1 LLLTFCFVLSSKV
14 IVFVTVTTSA
24 TQQQET
30 QDKSTSLYESGVV
43 EQTSAD
49 TKQQS
54 ISTDFKTNDVKQWV
68 ESSYPQRG
76 PPYRPRTPPC
86 PPPDIVSSNVVK
98 PLLSPASSSSLSGA
112 RIEGKNVYLGAGEDA
127 EVLSLDKDNELLSGE
142 IEELRAKWL
151 KEKEELEA
159 IKDTLMDM
167 LHLSSDQLKEIF
179 KEKKKQKLLLMI
191 K

>member
-1 LLLTFCFVLSSKV
+1 LLTFCFVLSSKV